1 MKDMTIPLLI
11 KSPISYKAMYS
22 EAVRKAKDLPSKTIP
37 VANTKANILLLAGE
51 ADQLWDT
58 HNMALSIKDQRP
70 ENIVIQSYPGAGHTL
85 QGLKY
90 VDAGA
95 TIIEFGGEEEENQK
109 AKAESQTLIL
119 ETLMFWIDYRSPF
132 TLPRREISDCVN

>member
-1 MKDMTIPLLI
+1 
-11 KSPISYKAMYS
+11 
-22 EAVRKAKDLPSKTIP
+22 
-37 VANTKANILLLAGE
+37 
-51 ADQLWDT
+51 
-58 HNMALSIKDQRP
+58 MALSIKDQRP

-90 VDAGA
+90 VDAEA